1 MSDAELTNSVNLLD
15 SLRRDIVAEKFT
27 FEDAT
32 RLSQDKDTR
41 NNHGQMVNPEN
52 NTTRFEMSQLPQ
64 DIARAVASME
74 PGEISKPII
83 MKDPRR
89 DREIVALVK
98 LMARH
103 EPHRA
108 NLGDDYQQIK
118 GMYEDSRRQKILDE
132 WLEKKI
138 DETYVRIEDG
148 WRNCEFEHKNW
159 IKTTAGED
167 K

>member
-1 MSDAELTNSVNLLD
+1 
-15 SLRRDIVAEKFT
+15 
-27 FEDAT
+27 
-32 RLSQDKDTR
+32 
-41 NNHGQMVNPEN
+41 MVNRN
-52 NTTRFEMSQLPQ
+52 TGTTRFEMSQLPQ
-64 DIARAVASME
+64 DIARAVASLE
-74 PGEISKPII
+74 PGQISKPII

-98 LMARH
+98 LTARH

-118 GMYEDSRRQKILDE
+118 GMYEQARKQEILDK
-132 WLEKKI
+132 WLDKKI

-159 IKTTAGED
+159 VKVSSSEGN
-167 K
+167 